1 MRFLLVVLALAG
13 CVNVPGKTPLTNPL
27 KSLATLT
34 ESDLKAAIAIAQ
46 AANPPDT
53 EAVMCFTF
61 LDTNLATL
69 QSASTPAVAGAIS
82 AFEIA
87 HLGVN
92 SAGNFLSPAQ
102 KVGLEQACGPYAL
115 SVQGGVLALGNLMG
129 VSVLA
134 LPK

>member
-1 MRFLLVVLALAG
+1 MRTLLVLLLLAG
-13 CVNVPGKTPLTNPL
+13 CANVPGKTPLQNPL

-34 ESDLKAAIAIAQ
+34 EGDLKAAIAIAQ

-53 EAVMCFTF
+53 EAVACFTF
-61 LDTNLATL
+61 LDSNFATL

-82 AFEIA
+82 AFEVA
-87 HLGVN
+87 RLGVN
-92 SAGNFLSPAQ
+92 SAGNFLSPLQ
-102 KVGLEQACGPYAL
+102 KIGLEQACGPYAL

-134 LPK
+134 VPK